1 MESREQAMKGPV
13 SQGPRDWVKR
23 REGLGLGRREGV
35 ESRSRPVLVGK
46 ERGEGWVRGLL
57 FQGQKVAHTRHKTIG
72 RRGEAWGGEAVN
84 SPVLTESPTMCL
96 LCSDA
101 RETTKHKAGEA
112 QALVEIVQPRGP
124 GKPAN

>member
-13 SQGPRDWVKR
+13 SQRPRDWVKR
-23 REGLGLGRREGV
+23 RVGLGLGRREGV

-46 ERGEGWVRGLL
+46 ERGEGWARGLL
-57 FQGQKVAHTRHKTIG
+57 FQGQKVAPTRHKTIG

-84 SPVLTESPTMCL
+84 SPVLTESPTTCL
-96 LCSDA
+96 LCSGA

-112 QALVEIVQPRGP
+112 QALVEIVQPGGP